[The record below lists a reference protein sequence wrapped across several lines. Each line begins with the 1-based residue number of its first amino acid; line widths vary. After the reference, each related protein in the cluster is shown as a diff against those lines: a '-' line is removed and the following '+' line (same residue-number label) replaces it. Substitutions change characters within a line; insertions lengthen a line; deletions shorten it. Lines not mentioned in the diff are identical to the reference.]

1 MGLHLVIIHVT
12 WIFHYKPSMNWG
24 ISIFMES
31 LIDFGCF
38 TDAKKQRDFTECP
51 NWAKM
56 PTHRTRP
63 PVGRAKRWD
72 SSSIPEQVWESP
84 VWDTWCFTNNHLL
97 NTLIVSG
104 YLRIDHVSS
113 SIHGIW
119 LTKQIQA
126 YWASNI
132 YWTSFIMSLFEL
144 AIWFCLQHGI
154 LDKHTQILLFSH
166 QLF

>member
-1 MGLHLVIIHVT
+1 MLLLVIIHVN
-12 WIFHYKPSMNWG
+12 WIFHYKPSINWG
-24 ISIFMES
+24 ISIYGKPHRFCLFHRCEETTR
-31 LIDFGCF
+31 FH
-38 TDAKKQRDFTECP
+38 
-51 NWAKM
+51 WASQLSKNAN
-56 PTHRTRP
+56 TQDKAT
-63 PVGRAKRWD
+63 GRACKKVRFVLD
-72 SSSIPEQVWESP
+72 PRTSLGVSSLGHLV
-84 VWDTWCFTNNHLL
+84 FYYNNHLL

-104 YLRIDHVSS
+104 YRRIDQVSS
-113 SIHGIW
+113 CIRGIW